1 MIGIQERL
9 DICYSTTLELS
20 DNDLASVTTLS
31 MIIALGTQ
39 FANMV
44 PLNQYLSQEDQGYT
58 LVELGQKLYDCSA
71 RNLAGLIK
79 QPTFESVRACLVMS
93 VYLFPVD
100 LPSLAYSYL
109 GLTIHMAVRIG
120 LHKRYHGHPSKATRE
135 VQTRVWWTLYTLY
148 QRARIF
154 HGHPKTLSHTD
165 VEVERPRPMP
175 LLEPSNGVSNFRNQV
190 ALIDITIILEDVAAE
205 M

>member
-1 MIGIQERL
+1 
-9 DICYSTTLELS
+9 
-20 DNDLASVTTLS
+20 

-39 FANMV
+39 FTHMV
-44 PLNQYLSQEDQGYT
+44 PSGQISFQEQLGCT
-58 LVELGQKLYDCSA
+58 VAELGQRLYDCSS
-71 RNLAGLIK
+71 RNLADLIK
-79 QPTFESVRACLVMS
+79 RPTFESVRACLVMS

-109 GLTIHMAVRIG
+109 GLAIHMAVRIG
-120 LHKRYHGHPSKATRE
+120 LHKRCHGRFSKLIRE

-154 HGHPKTLSHTD
+154 HGHPRTLSYAD
-165 VEVERPRPMP
+165 IEVPRPRPMQ

-190 ALIDITIILEDVAAE
+190 ALIEITIILEDVAAE